1 MGMSMNDGD
10 SDGTAP
16 LAEINVTPFVDVM
29 LVLLII
35 FMVTSSVETIRA
47 EQAMDRLLEQTQ
59 VEEIEQAEEHPSQKV
74 NIDLPKVNAEQVNLS
89 EAQKLV
95 LTLDIKGGF
104 WIGDTLLVSCG
115 EAFRDE
121 GKKRANIPTLQDD
134 AFRQCVTK
142 LEGKLLENEKLQ
154 SDKELYLRVDETIA
168 YGRALLVM
176 SRIRKAGITKFGLI
190 ADPEMEM

>member
-1 MGMSMNDGD
+1 M
-10 SDGTAP
+10 
-16 LAEINVTPFVDVM
+16 
-29 LVLLII
+29 
-35 FMVTSSVETIRA
+35 
-47 EQAMDRLLEQTQ
+47 
-59 VEEIEQAEEHPSQKV
+59 